1 MPAQTNE
8 NLPPATELR
17 VCFDDKHYS
26 ADLFLDNNLLPIN
39 LNTKA
44 MSALEYKSGVFHY
57 ESAIFDK
64 KPTAT
69 MLLKHLRAMLKDIN
83 LKLDKELI
91 NNIKLQASGYEML
104 ILEPK

>member
-1 MPAQTNE
+1 MPEETNE
-8 NLPPATELR
+8 TLPTTTELR

-26 ADLFLDNNLLPIN
+26 ADLFLDNNILPIT

-44 MSALEYKSGVFHY
+44 LSALEYKSGVFHY

-64 KPTAT
+64 KPTAA
-69 MLLKHLRAMLKDIN
+69 MVLKHLRSMLNDIG

-91 NNIKLQASGYEML
+91 KTLKLQASGYEML
-104 ILEPK
+104 ILDPN